1 MLFVNDPID
10 VEVRISA
17 EGELCPLA
25 FSWRRQRYPVIS
37 VGRTYTQDDDR
48 YILVM
53 TPGDRIFELRW
64 HIPDNRWFVS
74 RAPQQFTV
82 A

>member
-1 MLFVNDPID
+1 MLFVDDPID

-17 EGELCPLA
+17 QGELRPLA
-25 FSWRRQRYPVIS
+25 FTWRGQPYPVTG
-37 VGRTYTQDDDR
+37 VGRSYLQGEDR

-64 HIPDNRWFVS
+64 RMPDNRWFVS
-74 RAPQQFTV
+74 RAPQQFTL